1 MVLWRSCLTIACS
14 LPLLT
19 GSISAWSLPTSTF
32 QVTASIVAGC
42 VISGTH
48 TGVFGTLN
56 SVMIWPIDPAINPE
70 EKASELWLEN
80 RGNSTT
86 MMQIRVFSW
95 QQNNGQEQ
103 YQTQQQVIARLCA
116 GNRSARAAGAGSS

>member
-1 MVLWRSCLTIACS
+1 MVLWRSCLTIACG

-42 VISGTH
+42 VISGTN

-56 SVMIWPIDPAINPE
+56 FGTPVW
-70 EKASELWLEN
+70 
-80 RGNSTT
+80 RGGEYR
-86 MMQIRVFSW
+86 QR
-95 QQNNGQEQ
+95 Q
-103 YQTQQQVIARLCA
+103 L
-116 GNRSARAAGAGSS
+116 SAEHLD